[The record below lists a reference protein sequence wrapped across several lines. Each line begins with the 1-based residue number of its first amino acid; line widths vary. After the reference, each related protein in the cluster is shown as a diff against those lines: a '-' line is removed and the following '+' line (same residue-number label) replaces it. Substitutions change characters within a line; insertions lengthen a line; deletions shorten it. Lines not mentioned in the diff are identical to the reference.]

1 RRLRYINSYCWI
13 YIEKRFPLVS
23 DFVSNRRSKLNLRNH
38 VHIWLGK
45 INLNMMMEIWFSRK
59 VVILFLVFKT
69 NFAHKRDTPCRLH
82 QLSNEKNKL

>member
-1 RRLRYINSYCWI
+1 
-13 YIEKRFPLVS
+13 
-23 DFVSNRRSKLNLRNH
+23 

-69 NFAHKRDTPCRLH
+69 IFAHKRDTPCRLH